1 MLTEVEGLAE
11 NNCNWFSSKNHISI
25 YKRSWFIHTSRC
37 SYDFVIWQSFFS
49 CQELI
54 QHVWTLLSL
63 STHFNTMYSLT
74 LHKKLNKG
82 LNAPTSEVPWPPG
95 EWLKF
100 WSNDLR

>member
-1 MLTEVEGLAE
+1 MWTEVEGLAE
-11 NNCNWFSSKNHISI
+11 NNCKWFSSKNHISI

-37 SYDFVIWQSFFS
+37 SYDFVIWQSFF
-49 CQELI
+49 
-54 QHVWTLLSL
+54 HVKNWFNTCEHCYHSAHIL
-63 STHFNTMYSLT
+63 NTMYSLT